1 MASAPDVRRFAL
13 GLAATL
19 ATALLIGFG
28 TGLNPYWPLMWLA
41 PVPVLVFAVNA
52 RWWGAA
58 LVAGTAMML
67 GLLNLWELLHGA
79 LRVPPAI
86 LARLYL
92 IEGVMFA
99 LAVLLFRTLARRGA
113 YWSALLAF
121 PAYWVS
127 SEWFL
132 NLASPHGT
140 GGSLAY
146 SQLRFLPFLQLAS
159 VTGPWGMTFLL
170 CAFPAALAIAI
181 CLRND
186 SPRQGYRI
194 LLATAGVVTAVL
206 AFGTVRLLIEP
217 REVPVKVGLVASDG
231 PNIAVADDGAPT
243 ARLLQA
249 YADSVVR
256 LAKQGAQVVVLPEKI
271 GVVVEPDT
279 GSADSQLQALADQTH
294 TQVVVGVLRVVPPS
308 AGNPVKTRYN
318 EARIYTPGAPVES
331 YDKEHMLPPFE
342 SNLTPGTALTFV
354 RTKAGLT
361 WGVAI
366 CKDMDF
372 TQLSRRYG
380 AAGAGLMLVPGWDF
394 YLDWI
399 QHGHMA
405 VMRGVESGFSVVR
418 AAKGGS
424 LFVSDDRGRILA
436 EIKSNAAP
444 FSSLLV
450 SAPQTHEK
458 TLFLLLGDWFAWTAV
473 AILVLCLAQLPRRRK
488 AAKSAHPEAY
498 SPTQVVPGRGAVDG
512 HVGRH
517 PSPYE
522 VRGKG

>member
-1 MASAPDVRRFAL
+1 MASAPDVRRVAL
-13 GLAATL
+13 GLAAML
-19 ATALLIGFG
+19 ATAVLIAFG
-28 TGLNPYWPLMWLA
+28 TGLDPYWPLMWLA

-52 RWWGAA
+52 RWWGAG

-92 IEGVMFA
+92 TEGVMLA
-99 LAVLLFRTLARRGA
+99 LAVLLFRALVRRGA

-121 PAYWVS
+121 PAFWVS
-127 SEWFL
+127 FEWFL

-170 CAFPAALAIAI
+170 CAFPAALAIVI

-186 SPRQGYRI
+186 SPRRGYRI

-206 AFGTVRLLIEP
+206 VFGTVRLFIEP
-217 REVPVKVGLVASDG
+217 QEAPVKVGLVASDG
-231 PNIAVADDGAPT
+231 PNSAVADDGEPT
-243 ARLLQA
+243 AKLFQG
-249 YADSVVR
+249 YADSVVH
-256 LAKQGAQVVVLPEKI
+256 LAEQGAQVVVLPEKI
-271 GVVVEPDT
+271 GVVVEPDIA
-279 GSADSQLQALADQTH
+279 SADSQLQSLADRAR
-294 TQVVVGVLRVVPPS
+294 TQLVVGVLRVVPPS

-318 EARIYTPGAPVES
+318 EARIYTPDAPVEY

-342 SNLTPGTALTFV
+342 SNLTPGTALTFA
-354 RTKAGLT
+354 RTKAGPT

-372 TQLSRRYG
+372 TQLSRQYG
-380 AAGAGLMLVPGWDF
+380 EAGVGLMLVPAWDF

-436 EIKSNAAP
+436 ETKSNAAP

-450 SAPQTHEK
+450 TAPQTHAK
-458 TLFLLLGDWFAWTAV
+458 TLFLLLGDWFAWAAL
-473 AILVLCLAQLPRRRK
+473 AILMLCLAQLARRRQ
-488 AAKSAHPEAY
+488 AP
-498 SPTQVVPGRGAVDG
+498 
-512 HVGRH
+512 
-517 PSPYE
+517 
-522 VRGKG
+522 